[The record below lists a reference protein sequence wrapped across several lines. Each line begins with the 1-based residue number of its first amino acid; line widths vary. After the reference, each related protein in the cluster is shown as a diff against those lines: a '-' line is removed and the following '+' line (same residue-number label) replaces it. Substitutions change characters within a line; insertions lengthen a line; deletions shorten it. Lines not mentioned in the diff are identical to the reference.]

1 MNKQNPFAIV
11 AAMKRT
17 LILAALAAAFAV
29 PLAVPAFAQST
40 EFGVL
45 VGGSRRFVKSAPTL
59 SDDAFLDSNFSLS
72 NNAVDLYWAMQLE
85 PDTYLKFKVGRIESP
100 VAFVSGQDESDPPR
114 ATREDAEGEVQ
125 HAEANIEYRFSE
137 PYGSTGLFGGIGF
150 YRASAA
156 NADARTNFGWNAG
169 VTADFPLSR
178 RYGVI
183 MEGTYHWTGG
193 EFRERFVTLEAGLR
207 VSF

>member
-1 MNKQNPFAIV
+1 LNKHNPFAIV

-29 PLAVPAFAQST
+29 PMFAQST

-45 VGGSRRFVKSAPTL
+45 VGGSRRFVKDAPRL
-59 SDDAFLDSNFSLS
+59 SDDDLLDSNFSLS
-72 NNAVDLYWAMQLE
+72 NNAVDLYWAMQIE
-85 PDTYLKFKVGRIESP
+85 PDTFLKLKVGRIESP
-100 VAFVSGQDESDPPR
+100 VAYVSGQDASNPPR
-114 ATREDAEGEVQ
+114 ATRADAEGEIQ
-125 HAEANIEYRFSE
+125 HAEANVEYRFSE
-137 PYGSTGLFGGIGF
+137 PYGSTGIFGGIGF

-156 NADARTNFGWNAG
+156 DADARTNFGWNAG
-169 VTADFPLSR
+169 LSGDFPLSR

-183 MEGTYHWTGG
+183 VEGTYHWTGG